1 MSRANNNLLNIQ
13 PTDHELKF
21 PFELN
26 KKTSSSLQFTNN
38 TDGYVAFKVKTTNP
52 KKYSASPNMGIVL
65 PGTTCDV
72 TVAMQAQKEAPQD
85 MLQSKDKFLVQ
96 TTVVAAPTR
105 NITSEIF
112 SKESGRVIEEFKLR
126 VIYVVPVANPVLRV
140 YAAGSSP
147 PPRAMA
153 SIPPPEIKFPFL
165 LNKKTSCCL
174 KLANQTDQ
182 YVAFKVK
189 TSSGN
194 KFCARPNMGILL
206 PGTTRDVTVTMRAP
220 GAQEDMLQCI
230 DKILIQSIVLREM
243 FNKETAVLVESIG
256 LREMFNK
263 ESADV
268 VDIQELKL
276 RVNYVPANPLQV
288 QQGSDQGSSSTPSL
302 ASCVDNGSQTTCCIK
317 TSNNL
322 LNMQCEIG

>member
-1 MSRANNNLLNIQ
+1 MSRGNNNLLNIQ
-13 PTDHELKF
+13 PTDELKI

-26 KKTSSSLQFTNN
+26 KKTSSSLQLTNN
-38 TDGYVAFKVKTTNP
+38 TDEYVAFKVKTTDPN
-52 KKYSASPNMGIVL
+52 KYSASPNTGIVL

-85 MLQSKDKFLVQ
+85 MQQLKDKFLVQ

-105 NITSEIF
+105 NSDITSEIF
-112 SKESGRVIEEFKLR
+112 SKGSGRVVEEFKLR

-153 SIPPPEIKFPFL
+153 SVPTPEIKFPFL
-165 LNKKTSCCL
+165 LNNKTSCCL
-174 KLANQTDQ
+174 KLANQTNE

-189 TSSGN
+189 TSSRN
-194 KFCARPNMGILL
+194 KFCASPYMGIIL
-206 PGTTRDVTVTMRAP
+206 PGTTCDVTVTMRAP
-220 GAQEDMLQCI
+220 EAQEDMLQCI
-230 DKILIQSIVLREM
+230 DKFLIQSIVLREM
-243 FNKETAVLVESIG
+243 FDKETAVLVESIG

-276 RVNYVPANPLQV
+276 RVNYVPANLLQV
-288 QQGSDQGSSSTPSL
+288 QQGSDQGSSSTTSL
-302 ASCVDNGSQTTCCIK
+302 ASGVDNGSQTTF
-317 TSNNL
+317 
-322 LNMQCEIG
+322 

>member
-126 VIYVVPVANPVLRV
+126 VIYVVPVANPV
-140 YAAGSSP
+140 
-147 PPRAMA
+147 
-153 SIPPPEIKFPFL
+153 
-165 LNKKTSCCL
+165 
-174 KLANQTDQ
+174 
-182 YVAFKVK
+182 
-189 TSSGN
+189 
-194 KFCARPNMGILL
+194 
-206 PGTTRDVTVTMRAP
+206 
-220 GAQEDMLQCI
+220 
-230 DKILIQSIVLREM
+230 
-243 FNKETAVLVESIG
+243 
-256 LREMFNK
+256 
-263 ESADV
+263 
-268 VDIQELKL
+268 
-276 RVNYVPANPLQV
+276 

-322 LNMQCEIG
+322 LNMQCEIGKSFQKIFVSKIDGSLSNGEKLVRGSPKATCNQIFLEEDAFETLAKSKFIIKSQ